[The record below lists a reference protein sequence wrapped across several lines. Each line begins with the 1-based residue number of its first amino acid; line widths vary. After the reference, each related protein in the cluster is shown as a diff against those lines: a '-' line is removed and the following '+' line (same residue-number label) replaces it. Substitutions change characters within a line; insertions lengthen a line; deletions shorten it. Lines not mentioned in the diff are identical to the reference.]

1 MVELTYGGTW
11 LKWSSLDRRDRKLAL
26 VSFITA
32 GVGAAPIGVLC
43 GQFGWRL
50 GFQLGSGGRTP
61 VESPIDRFVAGPGFD
76 YLILA
81 SVGLLIVSSVAWWRF
96 SLHQDE
102 MFNRIQNHAVGS
114 AGGWTLGIGII
125 WWLLSLGEW
134 LPPLPLPGLL
144 LIGYVLLLGFWF
156 SAVRRWA

>member
-1 MVELTYGGTW
+1 
-11 LKWSSLDRRDRKLAL
+11 
-26 VSFITA
+26 
-32 GVGAAPIGVLC
+32 
-43 GQFGWRL
+43 
-50 GFQLGSGGRTP
+50 
-61 VESPIDRFVAGPGFD
+61 
-76 YLILA
+76 
-81 SVGLLIVSSVAWWRF
+81 
-96 SLHQDE
+96 
-102 MFNRIQNHAVGS
+102 MFNRIQNHAVGW